1 MRLERGLAG
10 DIRWAVCV
18 LAGMALAILVFGE
31 SAALLLA
38 PAVVAEVVEAG
49 GGTRGGEQR
58 RLVEGYERGRRAELA
73 SEGVELGDPLR
84 PRIGSPDHASDV
96 ARKEGRAALRQLL
109 PTFVA
114 AHERVGRRQEV
125 AYLGQRYDA

>member
-38 PAVVAEVVEAG
+38 PAVVAAVIVAV
-49 GGTRGGEQR
+49 RALLRHQR
-58 RLVEGYERGRRAELA
+58 A
-73 SEGVELGDPLR
+73 R
-84 PRIGSPDHASDV
+84 PRTG
-96 ARKEGRAALRQLL
+96 
-109 PTFVA
+109 
-114 AHERVGRRQEV
+114 
-125 AYLGQRYDA
+125 